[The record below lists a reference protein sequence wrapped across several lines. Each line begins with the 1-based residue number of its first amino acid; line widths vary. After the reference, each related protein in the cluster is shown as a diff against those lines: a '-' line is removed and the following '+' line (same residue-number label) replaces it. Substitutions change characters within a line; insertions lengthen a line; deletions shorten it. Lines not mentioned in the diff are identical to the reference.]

1 MIDVRLEL
9 SRGQFAVSAAFAT
22 PAPVG
27 RALRAIGLGKTSIV
41 QALAGLVA
49 PRSGHVRVNDET
61 LYDSAA
67 GIDLPPERRRI
78 GYVFQDALLFP
89 HLTVRGNLEYG
100 ERLTPEA
107 ERYVDRAQVIDLLGL
122 SALADR
128 RVANLSGGE
137 RQRVA
142 IGRALLASPRLLL
155 MDEPLAGPGQREEER
170 DPRLRR
176 DPARRAAHPH
186 RVREPLHRG
195 GHAHRRSPRARL
207 GRAHHRLGRAH
218 GAVGARGPR
227 ALPRALPGR
236 RGDRD
241 AGRAPT
247 TNTTALTTLA
257 FDGGELLVPVVHSLP
272 GEPVRIRIRARGRRD
287 RPFAPRRHQLP
298 QRARRPR
305 HRRLGP
311 RRPRRRRDPRRRQ
324 RHHRRAT
331 VAPLRRATRTATRR
345 ARLGARQGR
354 RPRPP
359 RRRLRL
365 IGKFGVRHQKVPDP
379 DFLQG
384 SGSFQVTAPRAET
397 S

>member
-22 PAPVG
+22 PAPVVALFG
-27 RALRAIGLGKTSIV
+27 RSGSGKTSIV
-41 QALAGLVA
+41 QALAGLVS

-122 SALADR
+122 AALADR

-155 MDEPLAGPGQREEER
+155 MDEPLAALDSARKSEILAYVEILRDELRIPIVYVSHSIEEVTRIADHLVLVSDGRTIASGALTE
-170 DPRLRR
+170 LS
-176 DPARRAAHPH
+176 AR
-186 RVREPLHRG
+186 VDLEPY
-195 GHAHRRSPRARL
+195 L
-207 GRAHHRLGRAH
+207 GRFQA
-218 GAVGARGPR
+218 GAVIETRVARHDEHDG
-227 ALPRALPGR
+227 
-236 RGDRD
+236 
-241 AGRAPT
+241 
-247 TNTTALTTLA
+247 LTTLA

-272 GEPVRIRIRARGRRD
+272 GEPVRIRIRARDVAIALSPPEDTSFLNVLEGRITAVSD
-287 RPFAPRRHQLP
+287 RAGPVVDVTLAVGSATIGARLSRRS
-298 QRARRPR
+298 AE
-305 HRRLGP
+305 RLGL
-311 RRPRRRRDPRRRQ
+311 
-324 RHHRRAT
+324 
-331 VAPLRRATRTATRR
+331 AP
-345 ARLGARQGR
+345 
-354 RPRPP
+354 
-359 RRRLRL
+359 
-365 IGKFGVRHQKVPDP
+365 GVRAWALVKGVALDRHAVG
-379 DFLQG
+379 F
-384 SGSFQVTAPRAET
+384 A
-397 S
+397 